1 MGVAAQKRKTVK
13 PKAVP
18 PKVVPNA
25 RPYIGN
31 SDGPAAGPRAG
42 MNEFIK
48 QIIHHSG
55 GALWNNGSYDRRDM
69 KGKPGSLSVHATG
82 RAVDLSYRGSA
93 RHPQSSRKSAL
104 PFIERMVANANELG
118 IQMVIDY
125 FPSPYGRAWK
135 CDRQAWSKYS
145 KPTVSGAPGGDWFH
159 IEISPQAADSVI
171 FVKAAFLK
179 VFGEIPPKA

>member
-1 MGVAAQKRKTVK
+1 MGVAAQKRKAVK
-13 PKAVP
+13 L
-18 PKVVPNA
+18 KVVPNA

-31 SDGPAAGPRAG
+31 SDGPSAGPRAG

-48 QIIHHSG
+48 QVIHHSG
-55 GALWNNGSYDRRDM
+55 GALWNNGSYARRDM

-93 RHPQSSRKSAL
+93 RRPNASRKAAIPIIKKL
-104 PFIERMVANANELG
+104 VQNANELG
-118 IQMVIDY
+118 IEMVIDY
-125 FPSPYGRAWK
+125 MPKPWGRSWR
-135 CDRQAWSKYS
+135 CDRQAWKKYS
-145 KPTVSGAPGGDWFH
+145 KPTISGAPGGDWFH
-159 IEISPQAADSVI
+159 IEITPQAADSVI

>member
-1 MGVAAQKRKTVK
+1 MVVAVAKAKAGV
-13 PKAVP
+13 PG
-18 PKVVPNA
+18 A
-25 RPYIGN
+25 RDYIGN
-31 SDGPAAGPRAG
+31 ADGPAAGPRAG

-48 QIIHHSG
+48 QLIHHSD
-55 GALWNNGSYDRRDM
+55 GAVWNNGSYGQRDM

-82 RAVDLSYRGSA
+82 RAVDMSYRGDA

-104 PFIERMVANANELG
+104 PFVEKLCANANELG

-125 FPSPYGRAWK
+125 FPAPHGRAWR

-171 FVKAAFLK
+171 FVKTAFLK
-179 VFGEIPPKA
+179 VFEEIPPKA

>member
-1 MGVAAQKRKTVK
+1 VATA
-13 PKAVP
+13 
-18 PKVVPNA
+18 KVNPNA

-48 QIIHHSG
+48 QLIHHSG
-55 GALWNNGSYDRRDM
+55 GALWNNGSYGQRDM

-82 RAVDLSYRGSA
+82 RAVDMSYRGSA
-93 RHPQSSRKSAL
+93 RHPQASRKSAL
-104 PFIERMVANANELG
+104 PFVEKLVANANELG

-159 IEISPQAADSVI
+159 VEISPQAADSVI

>member
-1 MGVAAQKRKTVK
+1 VAVAKAK
-13 PKAVP
+13 PG
-18 PKVVPNA
+18 VPNA
-25 RPYIGN
+25 RDYIGN
-31 SDGPAAGPRAG
+31 ADGASPAPRAG

-48 QIIHHSG
+48 QLIHHSG
-55 GALWNNGSYDRRDM
+55 GALWNNGSYGQRDM

-82 RAVDLSYRGSA
+82 RAVDMSYRGSA
-93 RHPQSSRKSAL
+93 RHPQASRKSAL
-104 PFIERMVANANELG
+104 PFVEKLCANANELG

-125 FPSPYGRAWK
+125 FTTPHGRAYR
-135 CDRQAWSKYS
+135 CDRQAWSKYT

-179 VFGEIPPKA
+179 VFGEIPLKA